1 LTADELLDAAPV
13 EPSLDPPFDELEVA
27 LLVELPSL
35 DPPSDDPFVPP
46 SLESLG

>member
-1 LTADELLDAAPV
+1 LTADELLEAALV
-13 EPSLDPPFDELEVA
+13 EPSLEPPFDELEA
-27 LLVELPSL
+27 TLLEPSL